1 MLSDFEAAKEFV
13 DITDVA
19 ARYGGIQVL
28 RGNKA
33 HCPWH
38 KDKTPSLSFYDGN
51 RRFHCFSCGE
61 GGDAVD
67 LTQKLLRLSSPLEA
81 LQQLNADYRL
91 GLALDRPCWDEAVQ
105 QAIREREQ
113 RKREKALY
121 QTWVTAS
128 HRILAE
134 YFRQLRGWRQNLA
147 PQRPGEP
154 LDPRFVESLHQ
165 LDYLEYVLDHIY
177 TQGSPEEKKKF
188 IRANEQWLRAVEQR
202 MMRGEMA
209 YACGNNAGAVP
220 LAGFRPVP
228 VPGGLR
234 PGYAA

>member
-1 MLSDFEAAKEFV
+1 MLSDFETAKEFV

-38 KDKTPSLSFYDGN
+38 EDKTPSLSFYDEN

-67 LTQKLLRLSSPLEA
+67 LTQKLLRLSTPLEA
-81 LQQLNADYRL
+81 LQQLNTDYRL
-91 GLALDRPCWDEAVQ
+91 GLQLDRSASDEVVR
-105 QAIREREQ
+105 QAIRDRERRQKEQ
-113 RKREKALY
+113 ALY
-121 QTWVTAS
+121 RAWVTAS

-134 YFRQLRGWRQNLA
+134 YFRLLRDWRRNLA
-147 PQRPGEP
+147 PQKLGEP

-165 LDYLEYVLDHIY
+165 LDYLEYILDNIY
-177 TQGSPEEKKKF
+177 TQGTSEEKKRF
-188 IRANEQWLRAVEQR
+188 IRANEQWLREVEQR
-202 MMRGEMA
+202 LMRGEMS
-209 YACGNNAGAVP
+209 YAWGNRAGVVP
-220 LAGFRPVP
+220 VAGFRPVS

-234 PGYAA
+234 SGYAA